1 MANKRMFSIDVTETD
16 SFLEMPLTAQA
27 LYFHLGMRGDDDGFV
42 SNPRSIMRVAGC
54 SEGDLAI
61 LAEAGYII
69 SFRSGV
75 IVISDWKVN
84 NNLRNDR
91 YKPTTFQSERSML
104 SETANKRYILN
115 STPTGSQMDTI
126 GIPSDNQV
134 TPQPNVTQRNPTQ
147 RNPTQRSSNSNDTAA
162 AADPRT
168 DPGLAEIVQHFQ
180 DVIGIF
186 PRSALNKLQRWRE
199 VYPAEIIHAA
209 VDEAAE
215 NNVRK
220 WRYVDGVLKG
230 WQADGVRT
238 LGDVEARREA
248 RKKPEQPQEKK
259 WEMLA

>member
-16 SFLEMPLTAQA
+16 AFLEMPLTAQA

-54 SEGDLAI
+54 SESDLTM

-91 YKPTTFQSERSML
+91 YKPTTFQDERSML
-104 SETANKRYILN
+104 SETANKRYILSN
-115 STPTGSQMDTI
+115 GNQVDTT
-126 GIPSDNQV
+126 GIPSDNQM
-134 TPQPNVTQRNPTQ
+134 TTQPNVTQRNQ
-147 RNPTQRSSNSNDTAA
+147 AQHSSSGNGTTTAA
-162 AADPRT
+162 DSRT
-168 DPGLAEIVQHFQ
+168 DSDLAEIVQHFQ
-180 DVIGIF
+180 EVIGTF
-186 PRSALNKLQRWRE
+186 PRSALDKLQRWRGIYS
-199 VYPAEIIHAA
+199 VEIIRVAI
-209 VDEAAE
+209 DEAAE

-248 RKKPEQPQEKK
+248 RKKPEQPQERKF
-259 WEMLA
+259 EVLT

>member
-16 SFLEMPLTAQA
+16 AFLEMPLTAQA

-54 SEGDLAI
+54 SESDLTM

-91 YKPTTFQSERSML
+91 YKPTTFQDERSML
-104 SETANKRYILN
+104 SETANKRYILSN
-115 STPTGSQMDTI
+115 GNQMDTN
-126 GIPSDNQV
+126 GIPSDNQM
-134 TPQPNVTQRNPTQ
+134 TPQPNVTQRNQ
-147 RNPTQRSSNSNDTAA
+147 TQRSSNGNDTAA
-162 AADPRT
+162 AADSRT
-168 DPGLAEIVQHFQ
+168 DSGLAEIVQHFQ
-180 DVIGIF
+180 EVIGIF
-186 PRSALNKLQRWRE
+186 PRSALDKLQRWRGIYS
-199 VYPAEIIHAA
+199 VEIIRAA
-209 VDEAAE
+209 IDEAAE

-259 WEMLA
+259 WEMLT

>member
-16 SFLEMPLTAQA
+16 AFLEMPLTAQA

-54 SEGDLAI
+54 SESDLTM

-91 YKPTTFQSERSML
+91 YKPTTFQDERSML
-104 SETANKRYILN
+104 SETANKRYILSN
-115 STPTGSQMDTI
+115 GNQVDTT
-126 GIPSDNQV
+126 GIPSDNQM
-134 TPQPNVTQRNPTQ
+134 TTQPNVTQRNQ
-147 RNPTQRSSNSNDTAA
+147 AQHSSSGNGTTTAA
-162 AADPRT
+162 DSRT
-168 DPGLAEIVQHFQ
+168 DSDLAEIVQHFQ
-180 DVIGIF
+180 EVIGTF
-186 PRSALNKLQRWRE
+186 PRSALDKLQRWRGIYS
-199 VYPAEIIHAA
+199 VEIIRAA
-209 VDEAAE
+209 IDEAAE

-248 RKKPEQPQEKK
+248 RKKPEQPLEQERK
-259 WEMLA
+259 MAT

>member
-1 MANKRMFSIDVTETD
+1 MANKRMFCVDVTETD

-54 SEGDLAI
+54 SEGDLAM

-115 STPTGSQMDTI
+115 GVPTGNQMDTN
-126 GIPSDNQV
+126 GIPSDNQM

-147 RNPTQRSSNSNDTAA
+147 RSSSGIDTAA
-162 AADPRT
+162 AADSRI
-168 DPGLAEIVQHFQ
+168 DSGLAEIVQHFER
-180 DVIGIF
+180 VIGIF
-186 PRSALNKLQRWRE
+186 PRSALDKLQRYRDSIPSE
-199 VYPAEIIHAA
+199 VICEAF
-209 VDEAAE
+209 DEAAE
-215 NNVRK
+215 SGHRSWKYTN
-220 WRYVDGVLKG
+220 GILKS

-248 RKKPEQPQEKK
+248 RKKPEQQPEQKMEV
-259 WEMLA
+259 LT

>member
-1 MANKRMFSIDVTETD
+1 MFSIDVTETD

-104 SETANKRYILN
+104 SETANKCYILN
-115 STPTGSQMDTI
+115 STPTGNQMDTI

-147 RNPTQRSSNSNDTAA
+147 RSSSGNDTATA
-162 AADPRT
+162 AVSHVDS
-168 DPGLAEIVQHFQ
+168 DLAEIVQHFER
-180 DVIGIF
+180 VIGTGKAATL
-186 PRSALNKLQRWRE
+186 PRFYSLRGNL
-199 VYPAEIIHAA
+199 
-209 VDEAAE
+209 
-215 NNVRK
+215 
-220 WRYVDGVLKG
+220 
-230 WQADGVRT
+230 
-238 LGDVEARREA
+238 
-248 RKKPEQPQEKK
+248 
-259 WEMLA
+259 

>member
-1 MANKRMFSIDVTETD
+1 MAVKRMFSIDVTETD

-54 SEGDLAI
+54 SEGDLTI

-115 STPTGSQMDTI
+115 GAPTGNQMDTN
-126 GIPSDNQV
+126 GIPSDNQM
-134 TPQPNVTQRNPTQ
+134 TPQPNVTQRNQ
-147 RNPTQRSSNSNDTAA
+147 TQRSSSGNDTAA

-168 DPGLAEIVQHFQ
+168 DSGLAEIVQHFQ

-186 PRSALNKLQRWRE
+186 PRSALDKLQR
-199 VYPAEIIHAA
+199 YCDSIPAEVICKAF
-209 VDEAAE
+209 DEAAE
-215 NNVRK
+215 SGHRSWKYAN
-220 WRYVDGVLKG
+220 GVLKS

-248 RKKPEQPQEKK
+248 RKKPEQQPERKM
-259 WEMLA
+259 EVLT

>member
-115 STPTGSQMDTI
+115 GVPTSNQMDTN
-126 GIPSDNQV
+126 GIPSDNQM
-134 TPQPNVTQRNPTQ
+134 TPQPNVTQRNQ
-147 RNPTQRSSNSNDTAA
+147 TQRSSSGNDTAA
-162 AADPRT
+162 AADSRT
-168 DPGLAEIVQHFQ
+168 DSGLAEIVQHFQ
-180 DVIGIF
+180 EVIGIF
-186 PRSALNKLQRWRE
+186 PRSALDKLQR
-199 VYPAEIIHAA
+199 YCDSIPAEVICKAF
-209 VDEAAE
+209 DEAAE
-215 NNVRK
+215 SGHRSWKYAN
-220 WRYVDGVLKG
+220 GILKS
-230 WQADGVRT
+230 WQADGVCT
-238 LGDVEARREA
+238 LGDVEVRREA
-248 RKKPEQPQEKK
+248 RKKPEEALKCERK
-259 WEMLA
+259 LAT

>member
-104 SETANKRYILN
+104 SETANKRYILHGA
-115 STPTGSQMDTI
+115 PTGNQM
-126 GIPSDNQV
+126 
-134 TPQPNVTQRNPTQ
+134 TPQPNVTQRNQ
-147 RNPTQRSSNSNDTAA
+147 TQRSSSVNDTAA
-162 AADPRT
+162 AADPRI
-168 DPGLAEIVQHFQ
+168 DSGLAEIVQHFER
-180 DVIGIF
+180 VIGIF
-186 PRSALNKLQRWRE
+186 PHSALEKLQR
-199 VYPAEIIHAA
+199 YCDSIPAEVICKAF
-209 VDEAAE
+209 DEAAE
-215 NNVRK
+215 SGHRSWKYAN
-220 WRYVDGVLKG
+220 GILKS
-230 WQADGVRT
+230 WQTDGVRT

-248 RKKPEQPQEKK
+248 RKKPERKMEV
-259 WEMLA
+259 LT

>member
-91 YKPTTFQSERSML
+91 YKPTTFQSERSLL

-115 STPTGSQMDTI
+115 STPTENQMDTI

-147 RNPTQRSSNSNDTAA
+147 RSSSGNDTATA
-162 AADPRT
+162 AVSHT
-168 DPGLAEIVQHFQ
+168 DSDIAEIVQHFER
-180 DVIGIF
+180 VIGVF
-186 PRSALNKLQRWRE
+186 PRSALDKLQRWRE

-209 VDEAAE
+209 IDEAAE

-238 LGDVEARREA
+238 LGDVEARRDA

>member
-16 SFLEMPLTAQA
+16 AFLEMPLTAQA

-54 SEGDLAI
+54 SESDLTM

-91 YKPTTFQSERSML
+91 YKPTTFQDERSML
-104 SETANKRYILN
+104 SETANKRYILSN
-115 STPTGSQMDTI
+115 GNQVDTT
-126 GIPSDNQV
+126 GIPSDNQM
-134 TPQPNVTQRNPTQ
+134 TAQPNVTQRNQ
-147 RNPTQRSSNSNDTAA
+147 AQRSSSGNGTTTAA
-162 AADPRT
+162 DSRT
-168 DPGLAEIVQHFQ
+168 DSDLAEIVQHFQ
-180 DVIGIF
+180 EVIGTF
-186 PRSALNKLQRWRE
+186 PRSALDELQRWRGIYS
-199 VYPAEIIHAA
+199 VEIIRAA
-209 VDEAAE
+209 IDEAAE

-248 RKKPEQPQEKK
+248 RKKPEQPQERKF
-259 WEMLA
+259 EVLT